1 MAIASDLSPAAASS
15 GTGLRAQQKRD
26 RLHRILDVTE
36 ELIDAHGDA
45 GVTTEAI
52 AEAAGFS
59 TPTIY
64 NLAGTRE
71 ELLTTIMIRSMETFR
86 REVEAL
92 TTGTP
97 LERGAEAVRI
107 CTGIFLRR
115 ERLYKEVVMRLG
127 GPAGIGTPYSGRTPD
142 RVQIDLMT
150 EAAAAGMLVRG
161 TSPEVLG
168 RQIFM
173 SFIGA
178 MAAWAAGRIVN
189 AAFEAQTLHGYY
201 VAVLGYAAEPYRA
214 TLEKRMRQ
222 QARKLAQLPQPA

>member
-1 MAIASDLSPAAASS
+1 MPPAD
-15 GTGLRAQQKRD
+15 TGLRARQKRD
-26 RLHRILDVTE
+26 RLHHILDVTE
-36 ELIDAHGDA
+36 DLIDLHGEA
-45 GVTTEAI
+45 AVTTEAI

-59 TPTIY
+59 APTIY
-64 NLAGTRE
+64 NLAGTRD
-71 ELLTTIMIRSMETFR
+71 ELLTTLMVRSMETFR

-92 TTGTP
+92 TKGTP

-107 CTGIFLRR
+107 CTGIFLTR

-127 GPAGIGTPYSGRTPD
+127 GPAGVGIPHSGRTPD
-142 RVQIDLMT
+142 QVQIDLMT
-150 EAAAAGMLVRG
+150 EAAAAGMLVKG

-178 MAAWAAGRIVN
+178 MSVWAAGRMVN
-189 AAFEAQTLHGYY
+189 EAFDAQTLHGYY
-201 VAVLGYAAEPYRA
+201 AAVSAYAAEPHRVKV
-214 TLEKRMRQ
+214 EKLKRQ